1 MIQKCV
7 LKDAVDPANENA
19 TNDMASGTDAVDFAA
34 LKVLSLS
41 FKNVFKIDNLVTLK
55 NLVKL
60 QLDNNVIQEIEGIS
74 HLTSLTWL
82 DLSFNNIAEIKGLE
96 TLTKLQDLTLYNNNI
111 SKLENLDTLKS
122 LQVLSVGN
130 NSLATTDGLL
140 YLKCLDGLRVLNLEG
155 NPVCSDPEYRSFVLA
170 HLDKLKYLDYSLV
183 DMAEVVQAREQY
195 QDELEEMKEVKAIED
210 AALARELEYKQ
221 YNVMLKEANV
231 NLLEV
236 ASSLVPD

>member
-1 MIQKCV
+1 MHRLGIRNAEVSVISDDMIQQCV
-7 LKDAVDPANENA
+7 LKDAVDPANESA
-19 TNDMASGTDAVDFAA
+19 TNDMASGTDTVDFAA
-34 LKVLSLS
+34 LRVLSLS

-60 QLDNNVIQEIEGIS
+60 QMDNNVIQEIEGIS

-82 DLSFNNIAEIKGLE
+82 DLSFNNIAEIKGLD
-96 TLTKLQDLTLYNNNI
+96 TLTRLQDLTLYNNNI
-111 SKLENLDTLKS
+111 SKLENLDTLKG

-140 YLKCLDGLRVLNLEG
+140 YLKCLDALRVLNLEG

-183 DMAEVVQAREQY
+183 DVGEVVQAREQY
-195 QDELEEMKEVKAIED
+195 Q
-210 AALARELEYKQ
+210 
-221 YNVMLKEANV
+221 
-231 NLLEV
+231 
-236 ASSLVPD
+236 